1 MVQLLKGNI
10 YVVVVTCNFAV
21 ILQSENMLLLLWQV
35 S

>member
-10 YVVVVTCNFAV
+10 YVVVMCDFAV